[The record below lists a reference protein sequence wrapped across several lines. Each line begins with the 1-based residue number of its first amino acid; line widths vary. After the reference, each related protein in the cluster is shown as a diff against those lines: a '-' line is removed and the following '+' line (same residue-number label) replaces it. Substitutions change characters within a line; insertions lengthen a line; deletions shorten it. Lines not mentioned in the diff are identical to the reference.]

1 MVSLMLSRLQNIA
14 QKLLASMLGTVLVVT
29 TALIFIPN
37 RTALLSSKF
46 FLASSEIVLSDLK
59 GLTIG
64 WGEINFDEMT
74 LLISEKDSATLKS
87 GSVSFQLFKLFAGKL
102 DTIDIEQIQYVE
114 LNPAKDEPNNES
126 FIDLE
131 LLNKIL
137 AKTPALPFNRL
148 AVDSAQ
154 ISVNEIN
161 LDSKLLLS
169 VQPLALN
176 FNAKEMHNQTFS
188 LSGSLYQD
196 SAQSF
201 EGTLLFDDSGR
212 EILSSEIDIVVSD
225 AGLKFIA
232 RSDAHPQKLINYLQ
246 KFTNLQG
253 FSSSADPSAFT
264 LALSYLEA
272 AVSTVNFDFTFT
284 EQAPTISFNPQLV
297 DAQINLVIP
306 LPSSIAGS
314 YAVTS
319 KHLRLVLSDFT
330 SELEANL
337 AENIIVSDLTFKQ
350 NSVSCNYFTECDIK
364 TSIAA
369 TSTVDAGL
377 NGVLENFSAETAI
390 LASWADTVLR
400 VSSESLAFS
409 VPSIVQ
415 NNLAGE
421 ADVEVT
427 KLILEQDFN
436 RQIFS
441 AQASYL
447 AHDVK
452 LDNLTVEI
460 SDLNI
465 SGDIDIKDSNLE
477 MSARLVLA
485 NQLTVNTSLKHNFND
500 GQGHAK
506 TVLDSY
512 SFSQI
517 TPMSKLV
524 NLKNYDTELIAG
536 TVTGQSEFYWRQTI
550 DGKFEIG
557 GPIYFML
564 TDLSGYYDELFFI
577 GFSTAVN
584 ADLTQAWKFRST
596 EPMLAE
602 IATVDMGIPTNDIR
616 WNYSWEYSLELE
628 NEYSLLS
635 ITNLTAAILGGEVSV
650 PRIDFDSNQP
660 QSDSNI
666 VISRLNL
673 ETIVGLAD
681 YPGLKVDGYISG
693 YLPVSLT
700 DSGFNLSDGLIS
712 SLSPGGTI
720 SYLPKAPA
728 GSNSRLKLVNDA
740 LSNYQ
745 YSRLDTNVVYAEN
758 GDLTLA
764 VQLQGF
770 NPDMNKGQTINLNVN
785 VTDNIPNL
793 LKSLQ
798 ASRSITDVLEESL
811 NKYNKSEIQ
820 RSDNQR

>member
-1 MVSLMLSRLQNIA
+1 MVSLMLSSLQNIA
-14 QKLLASMLGTVLVVT
+14 QKLLAAMLGTVLVVT

-46 FLASSEIVLSDLK
+46 FLASSEIVLSDLE

-74 LLISEKDSATLKS
+74 LLISGRNSATLK
-87 GSVSFQLFKLFAGKL
+87 GGRVSFQLFKLFAGKL
-102 DTIDIEQIQYVE
+102 DAIDIEEVQYVE
-114 LNPAKDEPNNES
+114 SNPAKDEAKDES
-126 FIDLE
+126 IIELQ
-131 LLNKIL
+131 LLNEVL
-137 AKTPALPFNRL
+137 AKISTLPFDRL
-148 AVDSAQ
+148 AIDSAQ
-154 ISVNEIN
+154 LSLNEIN
-161 LDSKLLLS
+161 LDAKLLLS

-196 SAQSF
+196 SVQSF

-272 AVSTVNFDFTFT
+272 AASTVNFDFTFT
-284 EQAPTISFNPQLV
+284 EQAPTISFNRQV
-297 DAQINLVIP
+297 EDAQINLVIP

-319 KHLRLVLSDFT
+319 RHLRLVLSDFA
-330 SELEANL
+330 SKLEANL
-337 AENIIVSDLTFKQ
+337 AENTVTSSFTFKQ
-350 NSVSCNYFTECDIK
+350 NSVSCNYLTECDIK

-369 TSTVDAGL
+369 ISTVDADSD
-377 NGVLENFSAETAI
+377 GVLENFSAETAI
-390 LASWADTVLR
+390 LASWTEPVLR
-400 VSSESLAFS
+400 ISSESLAFS
-409 VPSIVQ
+409 LPSIVQ
-415 NNLAGE
+415 KDLIGE

-441 AQASYL
+441 AQARYL
-447 AHDVK
+447 AQGIK
-452 LDNLTVEI
+452 LDNATVEI
-460 SDLNI
+460 SELTI
-465 SGDIDIKDSNLE
+465 SGEIDIKNSNLE
-477 MSARLVLA
+477 VAARLVLA
-485 NQLTVNTSLKHNFND
+485 NQLTVNTSLKHNLND
-500 GQGHAK
+500 GQGYAK
-506 TVLDSY
+506 AVLDSY

-517 TPMSKLV
+517 TPLSKLV
-524 NLKNYDTELIAG
+524 NLKNYDVELIAG
-536 TVTGQSEFYWRQTI
+536 TVTGQSEFHWRQAS
-550 DGKFEIG
+550 GEFEIQ
-557 GPIYFML
+557 GPFNFVIS
-564 TDLSGYYDELFFI
+564 DISGYYDELFFI

-584 ADLTQAWKFRST
+584 ADLTQAWRFRST
-596 EPMLAE
+596 EPMLVE
-602 IATVDMGIPTNDIR
+602 IATVDIGIPTNNIR
-616 WNYSWEYSLELE
+616 WNYTWEYSLELE

-712 SLSPGGTI
+712 ALSPGGTI
-720 SYLPKAPA
+720 SYLPKTSAP

-745 YSRLDTNVVYAEN
+745 YSRLDTHVVYAEN
-758 GDLTLA
+758 GDLNLA

-770 NPDMNKGQTINLNVN
+770 NPDMNKGQAINLNVN
-785 VTDNIPNL
+785 ITDNIPSL

-798 ASRSITDVLEESL
+798 ASRSITDELEESL
-811 NKYNKSEIQ
+811 NKNNKSEIQ
-820 RSDNQR
+820 RSNNQR